1 VELPGAANG
10 ADVTQIGQ
18 RAIDR
23 AQADRSA
30 EQLLDAIG
38 DAQPGGTAG
47 PALEKALERF
57 EGQWRGYFV
66 MTLSGKLW

>member
-1 VELPGAANG
+1 MELPGAANG

-30 EQLLDAIG
+30 EQLLDAIA
-38 DAQPGGTAG
+38 DAQPGGDSRLRSRNAG
-47 PALEKALERF
+47 SSGAL
-57 EGQWRGYFV
+57 
-66 MTLSGKLW
+66 